1 MPDPSAIPP
10 PKGASPRATPWP
22 GCVRST
28 GPQPAWIKRGAV
40 VLDTAT
46 GQVGE
51 IQHVGPPYATGP
63 AGKKD
68 RETVWLRP
76 CHGGR
81 EWEAT
86 FADLSPAASG
96 LQGAA

>member
-10 PKGASPRATPWP
+10 PKGASPRATPSP
-22 GCVRST
+22 RRASST
-28 GPQPAWIKRGAV
+28 GPRPAWIKRRAV
-40 VLDTAT
+40 VLDAAT

-51 IQHVGPPYATGP
+51 VQHVGPPYATGP

-76 CHGGR
+76 CTGGR